1 MLGQS
6 CIMAL
11 CRGQAVIAL
20 SSGEA
25 EYYGLVTGC
34 SESLGVRS
42 LAKDWGICLP
52 IHMWMDA
59 TAGAAIG
66 SRRGLGRVK
75 HIDTIFLWVQDI
87 LGRKLV
93 TIGKNHTSENLADI
107 LTTSVDGPL
116 IRRMMEGM
124 GVRFLDGRNGA
135 AYG

>member
-1 MLGQS
+1 MPL
-6 CIMAL
+6 
-11 CRGQAVIAL
+11 R
-20 SSGEA
+20 SGEA
-25 EYYGLVTGC
+25 VYYGLVTGC

-42 LAKDWGICLP
+42 LAQDWGIRLP
-52 IHMWMDA
+52 LHMWMDA

-87 LGRKLV
+87 VGRKLV

-107 LTTSVDGPL
+107 LTKAVDGPL

-124 GVRFLDGRNGA
+124 GFRFLDGRNDA